1 MKKVVLLALSL
12 GLMAVPGGAVAG
24 PKASAAADTTVDLR
38 QYQTFGFASPLGT
51 DQSGYQ
57 SQAQL
62 EARGMRLDEANPQLI
77 VNFNARLDDKMR
89 VSTTPAPTMTMG
101 MGRGYYGYRGGM
113 YNTWPMYQDQTT
125 VSQYKEG
132 TLNIDIVDASRKQ
145 LVWEAVVTDKFT
157 EKKRDNCRR
166 LHESRLQEI
175 PDPGDEIEIAALS
188 VQGVSWRRAGAMTL
202 TSTKGVPSHG
212 L

>member
-1 MKKVVLLALSL
+1 MKKAFLLALAL
-12 GLMAVPGGAVAG
+12 GVLAVPGGAVAG

-38 QYQTFGFASPLGT
+38 QYQTFNFASPLGT

-57 SQAQL
+57 SILSQNLKRATQAQL
-62 EARGMRLDEANPQLI
+62 EARGLRLDEANPQLI

-101 MGRGYYGYRGGM
+101 MGMGRGYYGYRGGM
-113 YNTWPMYQDQTT
+113 YGTWPMYQDQTT

-132 TLNIDIVDASRKQ
+132 TLNIDIVDAGRKQ

-157 EKKRDNCRR
+157 EKKRDNIGKTVDDYMKAAFKKFP
-166 LHESRLQEI
+166 I
-175 PDPGDEIEIAALS
+175 PA
-188 VQGVSWRRAGAMTL
+188 
-202 TSTKGVPSHG
+202 K
-212 L
+212 

>member
-1 MKKVVLLALSL
+1 MKNAFLLALAL
-12 GLMAVPGGAVAG
+12 GVWAVPGGTVAG

-38 QYQTFGFASPLGT
+38 QYQTFNFASPLGT

-57 SQAQL
+57 SILSQNLKRATQAQL
-62 EARGMRLDEANPQLI
+62 EARGLRLDEANPQLI

-101 MGRGYYGYRGGM
+101 MGMGRGYYGYRGGM
-113 YNTWPMYQDQTT
+113 YGTWPMYQDQTT

-132 TLNIDIVDASRKQ
+132 TLNIDIVDAARKQ

-157 EKKRDNCRR
+157 EKKRDNIGKTVDDYMKAAFKKFP
-166 LHESRLQEI
+166 I
-175 PDPGDEIEIAALS
+175 PA
-188 VQGVSWRRAGAMTL
+188 
-202 TSTKGVPSHG
+202 K
-212 L
+212 

>member
-1 MKKVVLLALSL
+1 MKNGLFLALAL
-12 GLMAVPGGAVAG
+12 GVLAVPGGVVAG

-38 QYQTFGFASPLGT
+38 QYQTFNFASPLGT

-57 SQAQL
+57 SILSQNLKRATQAQL
-62 EARGMRLDEANPQLI
+62 EARGLRLDEVNPQLI

-101 MGRGYYGYRGGM
+101 MGMGRGYYGYRGGM
-113 YNTWPMYQDQTT
+113 YGTWPMYQDQTT

-132 TLNIDIVDASRKQ
+132 TLNIDIVDATRKQ

-157 EKKRDNCRR
+157 EKKRDNIGKTVD
-166 LHESRLQEI
+166 EYMKAAFKKYPI
-175 PDPGDEIEIAALS
+175 PA
-188 VQGVSWRRAGAMTL
+188 
-202 TSTKGVPSHG
+202 K
-212 L
+212 